1 MSPFNGEIN
10 DLIGFHRKASE
21 KLNEEPVKNRRG
33 CLENHELCV
42 F

>member
-1 MSPFNGEIN
+1 MSPFNRGIN

-21 KLNEEPVKNRRG
+21 KLIEEPVKARRG